1 MATTGQISSTAT
13 ATTSAEAPWD
23 DVDWDS
29 PTYHQTSDGLYAV
42 ANFFSLNEQSYVY
55 YVKGFDLSSV
65 PDGATIDGITV
76 RIEARAFISDV
87 EIGLVQLLD
96 ASGARAGDN
105 KASTPVAL
113 TTTDATYT
121 FGGAADEW
129 GNALTSA
136 WVKDADF
143 GVAIGLTNKR
153 SGLEYGRIDHITVEV
168 HYTFNR
174 IFWIID
180 DSSGWSDPDGPQ
192 IVAGNNASNAA
203 AVASGDVES
212 PTTTTADV
220 VLAAPATGLV
230 ASTAYKAAAVWFD
243 GVDYSD
249 VVVSAEFTTTA
260 AGTVISATVGAA
272 VADGALASI
281 VSLGVIAAAAGNAV
295 AAGSDAAV
303 VQSRHIGATA
313 GAAVADG
320 AAAAVVL
327 STHIAA
333 TSGNAVADGASAS
346 LIIGSSIGAIPG
358 SAVADGAASSI
369 VLATHVGASAGDAV
383 ADGAAATIVTGAAVE
398 GTAGNAVAD
407 GATAEIVAT
416 ASVPATPG
424 NAVAA
429 GATATVSAGLVI
441 AASPGAAVAAGADSA
456 VVEILAVGGIP
467 GDAAAD
473 GQAAQIFAPNVI
485 NGAAGAAVAA
495 GADAEIAF
503 PTDDDVT
510 AAAVW
515 GYTLSN
521 GLTAAETV
529 VQIHTWLSELHLI
542 HGLRAGSPL
551 TVAQTSRTAGAVE
564 QAIAEVGD
572 AVTVTRQ

>member
-1 MATTGQISSTAT
+1 MATTGVKYATSGSSVSET
-13 ATTSAEAPWD
+13 PWD
-23 DVDWDS
+23 DVFWGT
-29 PTYHQTSDGLYAV
+29 PTNATGAADTSSSGSSHGTENSFVLKLSGYD
-42 ANFFSLNEQSYVY
+42 FSSI
-55 YVKGFDLSSV
+55 
-65 PDGATIDGITV
+65 PDGSTIDGV
-76 RIEARAFISDV
+76 VVSVVARELTADATIS
-87 EIGLVQLLD
+87 LVQLLD
-96 ASGARAGDN
+96 TSGSRVGDN
-105 KASTPVAL
+105 KASTPQAL

-121 FGGAADEW
+121 FGGASDEW
-129 GNALTSA
+129 GNALTVA

-143 GVAIGLTNKR
+143 GVGIACTGAASSISLVDAVG
-153 SGLEYGRIDHITVEV
+153 IEV
-168 HYTFNR
+168 HYTPPPPR
-174 IFWIID
+174 IYWIID
-180 DSSGWSDPDGPQ
+180 DSSGWSDPTGAQ

-203 AVASGDVES
+203 AQASGDVES

-220 VLAAPATGLV
+220 VLANPATGLT
-230 ASTAYKAAAVWFD
+230 ASTAYKAAAVWYD
-243 GVDYSD
+243 GTDYSD

-320 AAAAVVL
+320 ATAAVVL

-398 GTAGNAVAD
+398 ATAGNAVAD

-503 PTDDDVT
+503 PTDDDAT